1 MKPIETQSQ
10 STKNFDVQEG
20 SNYKV
25 TFKDKTYQIIDFG
38 QFQKLAQAMFVQNAV
53 FTTVNKV
60 IVQIVEIKK
69 IEPTDELTQEQI
81 ANLVEE
87 KNKINKTYD
96 AEMEKLN
103 FISDLKEKH
112 EKEMEAWYAKDK
124 ALKQLNLVNGGVK
137 LP

>member
-38 QFQKLAQAMFVQNAV
+38 QFQKLAQAMFVKNAV

-60 IVQIVEIKK
+60 IIQITEIKK
-69 IEPTDELTQEQI
+69 IEPTKELTEEQEIEIRNNKKKITDAYEEAI
-81 ANLVEE
+81 ATLQ
-87 KNKINKTYD
+87 
-96 AEMEKLN
+96 A
-103 FISDLKEKH
+103 SDLSSKEKH
-112 EKEMEAWYAKDK
+112 FKEIEFWKKKKDELEKLSLSEVSPM
-124 ALKQLNLVNGGVK
+124 N
-137 LP
+137 